1 MINRNTN
8 QLRLTFSLNKIA
20 LIVKYKTRVQNRDGE
35 SDIIRRVKIRRIVIY
50 NSLTEIL
57 ATFTWY
63 TTDIFVQQ
71 MLIHLLFRGAIAKT
85 IFQNTC
91 SQK

>member
-20 LIVKYKTRVQNRDGE
+20 FVKFKTRVQNKDGE

-50 NSLTEIL
+50 NSLTEI
-57 ATFTWY
+57 FSY
-63 TTDIFVQQ
+63 
-71 MLIHLLFRGAIAKT
+71 IHLFTQRLFLSNK
-85 IFQNTC
+85 C
-91 SQK
+91 

>member
-20 LIVKYKTRVQNRDGE
+20 FVKFKTRVQNKDGE